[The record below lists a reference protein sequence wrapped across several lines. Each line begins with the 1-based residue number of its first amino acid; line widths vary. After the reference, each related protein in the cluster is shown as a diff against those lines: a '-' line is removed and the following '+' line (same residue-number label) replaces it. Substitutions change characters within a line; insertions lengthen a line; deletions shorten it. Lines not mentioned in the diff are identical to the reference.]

1 MRFFFLVSIVSLVLG
16 ACGGDSG
23 ADDSKSGGDGD
34 GAPNGDGDAPG
45 DGDSDGDGDGEH
57 SGEAPVP
64 GVSQEGWQSA
74 FADVGVECGADESAF
89 SGAASVT
96 IGATTL
102 YVGYEQVSGNNQ
114 DPVVAR
120 FDDGELVYCRYHE
133 DDGPDGRAVG
143 LTWNG
148 GDEAYVVYT
157 VVGGGT
163 DLEGKGGWLSAYA
176 PGAISGGGAKVS
188 YLGRVDVTTGELRSG
203 TFIISVLMS
212 GSVNTHNPSAAPT
225 VLEDG
230 TVQFLGESA
239 HKPIDS
245 SGTASMD
252 CTDYPFD
259 TKYVF
264 SSDLTELV
272 CAESSN
278 CVAQT
283 PCD

>member
-1 MRFFFLVSIVSLVLG
+1 MKLSFLLLVFFLAL
-16 ACGGDSG
+16 ACSSSSNSDT
-23 ADDSKSGGDGD
+23 SK
-34 GAPNGDGDAPG
+34 PPG
-45 DGDSDGDGDGEH
+45 DGDGDGSI
-57 SGEAPVP
+57 SGESPAP

-74 FADVGVECGADESAF
+74 YVDTGIGCGPDESAF
-89 SGAASVT
+89 SDAASVT
-96 IGATTL
+96 VGDTTL
-102 YVGYEQVSGNNQ
+102 YVGHEQVSANNQ

-120 FDDGELVYCRYHE
+120 FDDGEAVYCHYHE

-143 LTWNG
+143 LTWDG
-148 GDEAYVVYT
+148 GQFAYVIYT

-163 DLEGKGGWLSAYA
+163 DLEGKGGWLDSYA
-176 PGAISGGGAKVS
+176 PGAISGGGPKVS
-188 YLGRVDVTTGELRSG
+188 YVGRVEVETGELESG
-203 TFIISVLMS
+203 TFIISVLTS

-225 VLEDG
+225 VLEDS

-239 HKPIDS
+239 HKPIDADGS
-245 SGTASMD
+245 TSMD

-264 SSDLTELV
+264 SSDLSELI

-278 CVAQT
+278 CVSQM